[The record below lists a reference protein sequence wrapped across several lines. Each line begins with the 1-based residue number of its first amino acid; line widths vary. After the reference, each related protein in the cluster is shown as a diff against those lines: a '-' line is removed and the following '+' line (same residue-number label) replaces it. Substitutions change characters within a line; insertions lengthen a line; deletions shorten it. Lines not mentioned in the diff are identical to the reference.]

1 MIFEETLPSGVEVAH
16 ATAEQEPVLTNLLE
30 LYAHDFSAILDL
42 QLAPDGRFGYP
53 GLARYWHEE
62 GRFPFLIRVDG
73 NLAGFALV
81 SRGSRVSADPG
92 VWDMA
97 EFFVVRRYRSR
108 GIGAAVAR
116 EIWRRFPGAWEIRVL
131 EANRAARAFWRATIG
146 SFTARGA
153 DTRATLEEKV
163 WQVFSFASPPEPEPE
178 AGSQWESASATEPE
192 VQADVEAEAVAE
204 SGAGAGAP

>member
-1 MIFEETLPSGVEVAH
+1 MMLEETLPPGVEVVH
-16 ATAEQEPVLTNLLE
+16 ATAEEEPVLANLLE

-42 QLAPDGRFGYP
+42 QLAPDGRFGYT
-53 GLARYWHEE
+53 GLARYWREE
-62 GRFPFLIRVDG
+62 GRFPFLVRVDG

-116 EIWRRFPGAWEIRVL
+116 EIWRRFPGTWEIRVL
-131 EANRAARAFWRATIG
+131 EANRAARAFWRATVG
-146 SFTARGA
+146 GFTARGA
-153 DTRATLEEKV
+153 DTRATLEEKP
-163 WQVFSFASPPEPEPE
+163 WQVFSFASPAELAPEME
-178 AGSQWESASATEPE
+178 SQWESEPARGSE
-192 VQADVEAEAVAE
+192 VQADAEGDAVAE
-204 SGAGAGAP
+204 SGAGAGAQ